1 MFIKASPVKHGERIM
16 DINAKL
22 KADNAVTQRGV
33 AMGRAAWGLEE
44 HRNRPIMMYVQ
55 RVKFVNG
62 DYDLGGAYWGG
73 HPSEPLFCAWA
84 ENVDAR
90 VFVRAKNRSLAKRK
104 VKKHFVN
111 AKFFR

>member
-1 MFIKASPVKHGERIM
+1 MTIV

-22 KADNAVTQRGV
+22 KADSLCCARG
-33 AMGRAAWGLEE
+33 APIGRMNWGMND
-44 HRNRPIMMYVQ
+44 HYKRPMMMYLQ
-55 RVKFVNG
+55 RVRFVDG

-84 ENVDAR
+84 EAVDAR
-90 VFVRAKNRSLAKRK
+90 VFVRAKDRTAAKLE
-104 VKKHFVN
+104 VKEYFPN